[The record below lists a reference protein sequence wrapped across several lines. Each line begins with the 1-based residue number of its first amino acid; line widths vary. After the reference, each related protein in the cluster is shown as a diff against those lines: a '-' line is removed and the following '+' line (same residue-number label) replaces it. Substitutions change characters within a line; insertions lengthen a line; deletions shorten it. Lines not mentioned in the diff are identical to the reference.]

1 MRGIQTFGILCCAAL
16 MGVVSCGDPESNT
29 YARRVESVGELIG
42 GPGPSVKWAITSLVI
57 KRFALCCKTKVG
69 HGALVSLAAELS
81 TRISLG
87 PAPR

>member
-42 GPGPSVKWAITSLVI
+42 GPGAIGE
-57 KRFALCCKTKVG
+57 VG
-69 HGALVSLAAELS
+69 DYLIGN
-81 TRISLG
+81 
-87 PAPR
+87 